1 MINKCLGG
9 QEQLADEIPEDA
21 LFDIGNFA
29 GYLERVYG
37 LTGLERSNYV
47 QNLRQTPGEI
57 FLENPRNFKEILENS
72 RKSRKILEFSRIFSD
87 FLGFSRNF

>member
-1 MINKCLGG
+1 MINKCLASE
-9 QEQLADEIPEDA
+9 EQLADEIPEDA

-47 QNLRQTPGEI
+47 QNLRQAP
-57 FLENPRNFKEILENS
+57 F
-72 RKSRKILEFSRIFSD
+72 
-87 FLGFSRNF
+87 

>member
-1 MINKCLGG
+1 MVSRQLNALARKGNIHAGWLINKCLASE
-9 QEQLADEIPEDA
+9 EQLADEIPEDA

-47 QNLRQTPGEI
+47 QNLRQAP
-57 FLENPRNFKEILENS
+57 F
-72 RKSRKILEFSRIFSD
+72 
-87 FLGFSRNF
+87 